1 MRLPAAIAVVTLTAV
16 ACGLF
21 PSLDGLSGGSDASS
35 PIDTGVGSDAD
46 AGTDLLSCNAAG
58 LVAYWSM
65 NEGSGSVVHDCHQ
78 SRDGT
83 FGDAGGVTWG
93 TRDGGSDLEFTS
105 SGFVDLGSP
114 SELQLV
120 GPFTVAGWL
129 RLDVAPASFT
139 SLFWNFSG
147 LSGFEITASD
157 TELYAQLGTGTA
169 AIVTNFPT
177 PPLATWQHL
186 CAVFEP
192 GVRLEVYVNGVSA
205 AATTTLDGGPLP
217 NQGAAPENAHEMRF
231 GANYTFTTWS
241 GGIDDVRVFSRALTP
256 AEIKTLAAN

>member
-1 MRLPAAIAVVTLTAV
+1 MVTLTAV

-21 PSLDGLSGGSDASS
+21 PSLDGLSGSSDASS
-35 PIDTGVGSDAD
+35 PIDTGDGAD
-46 AGTDLLSCNAAG
+46 AGTGLLSCNAAG

-78 SRDGT
+78 SLDGT

-105 SGFVDLGSP
+105 SGFVSLGSP
-114 SELQLV
+114 SQLQV
-120 GPFTVAGWL
+120 AGPFTVAGWL
-129 RLDVAPASFT
+129 RLDAVPNGFT
-139 SLFWNFSG
+139 SLFWNFSAP
-147 LSGFEITASD
+147 SGFEITAAPIG
-157 TELYAQLGTGTA
+157 LYAQLGNGMVAFA
-169 AIVTNFPT
+169 ANFPT

-192 GVRLEVYVNGVSA
+192 GVRLEVYVNGVSV
-205 AATTTLDGGPLP
+205 ATTTTVDGGPLP
-217 NQGAAPENAHEMRF
+217 NQGAAPDDVHEMRF
-231 GANYTFTTWS
+231 GANYSFTTWS